1 MPAWF
6 PNVCLHTRD
15 TNAVF
20 LTKTAK
26 TVVVKTLQRMKYE
39 IQNKPVLGD
48 LESDA
53 MALSL
58 SNSFN
63 FYLILFVATQH
74 LEII

>member
-1 MPAWF
+1 
-6 PNVCLHTRD
+6 
-15 TNAVF
+15 
-20 LTKTAK
+20 
-26 TVVVKTLQRMKYE
+26 MKYE